1 VSGYTPLR
9 SDVVHW
15 FSRALSGLLVFVATF
30 ALGVTLFA
38 LGGAFG
44 FYAWVIGTPLSLAD
58 MSSIAVAGGTLF
70 LGAATALLTLSTR
83 TAAAEARDEAR
94 VNRAAGRALL
104 DLSFDKDVPTLW
116 STDVGFARVMVVN
129 QGPAMAQHVV
139 VTLEGIEPHNPMLA
153 ARYQVP
159 NGPVRSGTH
168 VLPSTLQWKGHDK
181 RRNLEVVCDV
191 NPRAREYFDVLDW
204 VWRDNLPWVL
214 FWIDE
219 WREAF
224 ELGFNFDGKQP
235 PSPLALDTEY
245 SLHISASASN
255 ADRVERV
262 FKLKAVASEPHFDF
276 RLL

>member
-1 VSGYTPLR
+1 ML
-9 SDVVHW
+9 W
-15 FSRALSGLLVFVATF
+15 LSRALYGLLVLVA
-30 ALGVTLFA
+30 ALALAVTVFT

-44 FYAWVIGTPLSLAD
+44 FYTLTIGNPLTLGD

-94 VNRAAGRALL
+94 ANRAAARALL
-104 DLSFDKDVPTLW
+104 DITFDKNLPTLW
-116 STDVGFARVMVVN
+116 STDVGFARVTVVN
-129 QGPAMAQHVV
+129 QGQAMARHVV
-139 VTLEGIEPHNPMLA
+139 VTLERIEPRNPMLD

-159 NGPVRSGTH
+159 NGQLRNGTH

-181 RRNLEVVCDV
+181 RRNLEVVCDL
-191 NPRAREYFDVLDW
+191 NPQAREYFDVFDW
-204 VWRDNLPWVL
+204 VWQNNSPWVL

-224 ELGFNFDGKQP
+224 DLSFNFDGKQP
-235 PSPLALDTEY
+235 PSPLGLDTEY
-245 SLHISASASN
+245 SLYISASAAN

-262 FKLKAVASEPHFDF
+262 FRLKAVASEPHFDF